1 MTPISRRRSSATL
14 LALALAALS
23 PAFATDDSGSSAAP
37 EVAEAPLAAHR
48 LESLDLAFAVASLIP
63 TDPHITE
70 QTRRQHEAV
79 LVALELDAL
88 DRARRYADVINEWR
102 RGLSYAD
109 IAWHLAKRSE
119 PGVAESKDRLREI
132 EEYLALARAIGFRS
146 NDWQR
151 QEIFSRILQVRAAL
165 GVDPSAAERDL
176 VDPEADAPRLRS
188 GPDGESERID
198 RGTDAFFDRQVEAL
212 AILIESR
219 NFELARHAL
228 AAFAELH
235 EDHYAN
241 ADRRGRIVAAVR
253 NGWSSL
259 PYRIRIEVSEQ
270 LARSAM
276 RRGDAAAA
284 TEHLEIAESFLS
296 GSGWHVEDRIALT
309 GRLALLRAASGDR
322 EGARARIEAALAL
335 FAEHERSIIDIHRGG
350 ALRPVAEALV
360 AVGDLEAA
368 QTAYRL
374 AVDQGAVNPNARPR
388 AEDLSAA
395 YASMARVGFEP
406 SEELRAR
413 MREIREGLTAP
424 W

>member
-70 QTRRQHEAV
+70 QTRCQHEAV

-132 EEYLALARAIGFRS
+132 EEYLALARAIGYRS
-146 NDWQR
+146 GDWQR
-151 QEIFSRILQVRAAL
+151 QEIFSRILQARAAL
-165 GVDPSAAERDL
+165 GVDPVAAERDL
-176 VDPEADAPRLRS
+176 RDPEADPPRLRA
-188 GPDGESERID
+188 DGAEGAELID
-198 RGTDAFFDRQVEAL
+198 RRADAFFDRQVEAL
-212 AILIESR
+212 AILIESK
-219 NFELARHAL
+219 NFELVRHAM
-228 AAFAELH
+228 AAYAALH
-235 EDHYAN
+235 DDVHEN
-241 ADRRGRIVAAVR
+241 VDRRRRIVAAVR
-253 NGWSSL
+253 EGWSPL
-259 PYRIRIEVSEQ
+259 PYRIRIEVAEEF
-270 LARSAM
+270 ARSSM
-276 RRGDAAAA
+276 RHGDLDGAK
-284 TEHLEIAESFLS
+284 EHLEIAEGFLA
-296 GSGWHVEDRIALT
+296 GSGWLAEDRIAII
-309 GRLALLRAASGDR
+309 GRLARLRAELGDR
-322 EGARARIEAALAL
+322 EGAKRRVDEALSLFGEARA
-335 FAEHERSIIDIHRGG
+335 SIIDIHRGA
-350 ALRPVAEALV
+350 ALRPVAEACV
-360 AVGDLEAA
+360 AIGDADAA
-368 QTAYRL
+368 QAAYRL
-374 AVDQGAVNPNARPR
+374 AVDEGAINPNARPR